1 MTGAG
6 LAGIIRVDCLEQD
19 EPKEHFKC
27 VADAAP
33 AGLSAQVLN
42 TILGHLMP

>member
-6 LAGIIRVDCLEQD
+6 LVGIVRVDCLEQD

-27 VADAAP
+27 VT
-33 AGLSAQVLN
+33 GVLSTQVLN
-42 TILGHLMP
+42 TSTSIRVDRR